1 MDTVSHE
8 GTSIAVK
15 DMLSFGWATFERRP
29 WFFIGIIIIL
39 MVASGIVNAI
49 ITAVFGAQGAG
60 SLFGNVASFL
70 VNTLVSMGIA
80 NVFLKAHENVYSV
93 QFADIWHPQP
103 FLKFLGAYFLQ
114 SIIILVGFILLV
126 VPGVIAMVMLAF
138 TSYLV
143 MEKGLGPIEAINE
156 SIRLTKGERWNLL
169 ILLVALIFVNLI
181 GLLALLVGLL
191 VTIPVSVLAIVHAY
205 KTLSLKNP
213 MPASSVAI

>member
-1 MDTVSHE
+1 MDTATHT

-29 WFFIGIIIIL
+29 WFFIGIVVIL

-49 ITAVFGAQGAG
+49 ISAIFGVEGAG
-60 SLFGNVASFL
+60 AFFSNIASFL

-80 NVFLKAHENVYSV
+80 NVFLKAHENVYTVTWS
-93 QFADIWHPQP
+93 DIWHPQP

-114 SIIILVGFILLV
+114 SLIILIGFVLLV
-126 VPGVIAMVMLAF
+126 IPGVMAMVVLAF

-143 MEKGLGPIEAINE
+143 IDKGLGPIEAINE
-156 SIRLTKGERWNLL
+156 SMRLTKGERWNLL

-205 KTLSLKNP
+205 KTLSHNNP
-213 MPASSVAI
+213 MPTVAAV